1 MPTEV
6 RIGLLVVGAVLVL
19 AALASLALRVPR
31 TLRVLLGLFGIGL
44 LAWGITLQL
53 LTPASPSPAA
63 SSAASPVTNSATSPA
78 ESSAST
84 STTTPSPPAA
94 ASGGSPT
101 TAPPP
106 RPDLT
111 LLASSAFADC
121 GKPADPAAPP
131 DGTRAS
137 KAQMLAAQQTM
148 KAYDAGVTAYT
159 KCVDAAA
166 SRLTNEYQGLVPVSE
181 IAAVRQLDIR
191 VHNNA
196 VDQDTQLVGRFNQQL
211 RIFLAKQRPAPSP
224 LPPAP

>member
-1 MPTEV
+1 
-6 RIGLLVVGAVLVL
+6 VL
-19 AALASLALRVPR
+19 AALVTLALRVPR
-31 TLRVLLGLFGIGL
+31 TVRVVLGLFGVGL

-53 LTPASPSPAA
+53 LTPSSPSAVSSPGASPAA
-63 SSAASPVTNSATSPA
+63 
-78 ESSAST
+78 SSAST
-84 STTTPSPPAA
+84 STTAPSPPAP
-94 ASGGSPT
+94 ASGGSTT

-131 DGTRAS
+131 DGTSAT

-166 SRLTNEYQGLVPVSE
+166 SRIANEYQGLVPVSE
-181 IAAVRQLDIR
+181 IAAVRELDIK

-196 VDQDTQLVGRFNQQL
+196 VDQDTQLVGRFNKQL
-211 RIFLAKQRPAPSP
+211 RIFLAKQRPYQSR

>member
-6 RIGLLVVGAVLVL
+6 RFGLLVVGAVLVL

-44 LAWGITLQL
+44 LAWGLTLQL
-53 LTPASPSPAA
+53 LRPSSPNAVSSPAA
-63 SSAASPVTNSATSPA
+63 SPAA
-78 ESSAST
+78 SSAST
-84 STTTPSPPAA
+84 STTAPSPAAPASSSTPA
-94 ASGGSPT
+94 
-101 TAPPP
+101 APPP

-131 DGTRAS
+131 DGTSAS
-137 KAQMLAAQQTM
+137 KAQMLAAQQAM

-166 SRLTNEYQGLVPVSE
+166 ARITNEYQGLVPVSE
-181 IAAVRQLDIR
+181 IAAVRQLDIK
-191 VHNNA
+191 VHNDA
-196 VDQDTQLVGRFNQQL
+196 VDQDTQLVGRFNKQL
-211 RIFLAKQRPAPSP
+211 RIFLAKQRPSPNP

>member
-19 AALASLALRVPR
+19 AALVSLALRVPR

-44 LAWGITLQL
+44 LAWGLTLQL
-53 LTPASPSPAA
+53 LTPSSPSAVSSPAASPAA
-63 SSAASPVTNSATSPA
+63 SSASTSSTVPSPA
-78 ESSAST
+78 A
-84 STTTPSPPAA
+84 PA
-94 ASGGSPT
+94 GGATT

-111 LLASSAFADC
+111 LIASSAFADC

-131 DGTRAS
+131 DGAS
-137 KAQMLAAQQTM
+137 ATKAQMLAAQQTM

-166 SRLTNEYQGLVPVSE
+166 SRITNEYQGLVPVSE
-181 IAAVRQLDIR
+181 IAAVRALDIK
-191 VHNNA
+191 VHNDA
-196 VDQDTQLVGRFNQQL
+196 VEQDTQLVGRFNKQL
-211 RIFLAKQRPAPSP
+211 RIFLARQRPYQSP

>member
-1 MPTEV
+1 
-6 RIGLLVVGAVLVL
+6 LVL

-53 LTPASPSPAA
+53 LRPSSPNAASSPAVNPAVVNPAASPAA
-63 SSAASPVTNSATSPA
+63 SSASTSNTAPSPSAPAGGSSAT
-78 ESSAST
+78 
-84 STTTPSPPAA
+84 TT
-94 ASGGSPT
+94 
-101 TAPPP
+101 PPP

-121 GKPADPAAPP
+121 GKPPDPAAPP

-137 KAQMLAAQQTM
+137 KAQMLAAQQAM
-148 KAYDAGVTAYT
+148 KTYDAGVTAFT
-159 KCVDAAA
+159 KCVDAAT
-166 SRLTNEYQGLVPVSE
+166 SRLASEYQGLVPVSE
-181 IAAVRQLDIR
+181 IAAVRQLDIK

-196 VDQDTQLVGRFNQQL
+196 VDQDTQFVGRFNQQL
-211 RIFLAKQRPAPSP
+211 RIFLGKQRPAPSP